1 MYCHRLVMQ
10 YIHTGLQQ
18 ECICR
23 KESNRPDAAIFRLIT
38 SLSQDIIFVRVHG
51 AQYHNVILN

>member
-1 MYCHRLVMQ
+1 MYCHRLVVQ

-38 SLSQDIIFVRVHG
+38 SLSQDIIFVRV
-51 AQYHNVILN
+51 